1 MQSDWVVVLPHA
13 ILAAGGLLAFCAGAF
28 ARGAAPWLLFA
39 ISAAS
44 AAAGGLAALVPV
56 PDGAGFYGMVD
67 AGGYARFFCVLIA
80 AITVLSLCFAY
91 PYALRRGFSRDE
103 FYGCVL
109 FAALGMMLVG
119 SSLHWVIFFLG
130 LELLSVSLYVII
142 AARRGDPAANEAA
155 LKYFIMGSVASGF
168 LTFGIAV
175 LYSVTGQMDIARS
188 LGSGFLMANNT
199 GLLLALGLILV
210 GVGFKVSLVPFHLWT
225 PDVYQGAPAPVT
237 AFLSTGS
244 KVALF
249 SALLRFA
256 MDTEAVV
263 WTHLSPVL
271 WVLAALT
278 MIVGNVCAMTQT
290 HVKRLLA
297 YSSVAQMGYLLMAL
311 LAVRQNGA
319 SAVMFYAAVYAL
331 MDLGAF
337 GSIGMLSR
345 EAFDLDLLEDYRGKG
360 YSHPWSGALLGL
372 CLFSLAGLPPTG
384 GFIGKFMLFQATLQA
399 GYLVLALVGIFS
411 AILSVFF
418 YLKVLVALYMRQE
431 EASATV
437 LPPGAFGNLASAA
450 VLVLLL
456 LLGILPS
463 PLLAAIER
471 ILVARV

>member
-1 MQSDWVVVLPHA
+1 MQSDWVVILPHA
-13 ILAAGGLLAFCAGAF
+13 ILAAGGFVAFCAGAF
-28 ARGAAPWLLFA
+28 ARGGASWFLFA
-39 ISAAS
+39 LSAAS

-56 PDGAGFYGMVD
+56 PEGAGFYGMVD

-80 AITVLSLCFAY
+80 TITLLSLCFAHS
-91 PYALRRGFSRDE
+91 YARTRDFSRDE
-103 FYGCVL
+103 FHGCIL
-109 FAALGMMLVG
+109 FAALGMMLVA
-119 SSLHWVIFFLG
+119 SALHWVIFFLG

-142 AARRGDPAANEAA
+142 AARRGDAASNEAA

-188 LGSGFLMANNT
+188 LGTGFYATGNT
-199 GLLLALGLILV
+199 GLLLALALILV

-256 MDTEAVV
+256 MHTGDGAWEQLT
-263 WTHLSPVL
+263 PVL

-278 MIVGNVCAMTQT
+278 MIVGNVCALTQT
-290 HVKRLLA
+290 RVKRLLA

-311 LAVRQNGA
+311 LAVKQNGA
-319 SAVMFYAAVYAL
+319 PAVMFYAFVYAL

-337 GSIGMLSR
+337 GTIGMLSGDTT
-345 EAFDLDLLEDYRGKG
+345 DLDLLEDYRGKG
-360 YSHPWSGALLGL
+360 YSHPWNSALLGL

-384 GFIGKFMLFQATLQA
+384 GFIGKFVLFQATLQA
-399 GYLVLALVGIFS
+399 GFLILAIVGILS
-411 AILSVFF
+411 AILSIFF
-418 YLKVLVALYMRQE
+418 YLKVIVALYMRPE
-431 EASATV
+431 EPVTAT
-437 LPPGAFGNLASAA
+437 PNTGFFGNLASVT
-450 VLVLLL
+450 VLALILF
-456 LLGILPS
+456 LGILPAS
-463 PLLAAIER
+463 LLAAIER
-471 ILVARV
+471 IVISHI